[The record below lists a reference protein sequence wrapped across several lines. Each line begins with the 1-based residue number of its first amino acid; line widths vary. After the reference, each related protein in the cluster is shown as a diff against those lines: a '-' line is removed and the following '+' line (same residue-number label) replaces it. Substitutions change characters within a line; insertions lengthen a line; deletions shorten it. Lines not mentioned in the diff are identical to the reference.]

1 MMNDYQRRILKEATK
16 FGGFSISQNDKI
28 AKLINEAPSLSTQID
43 STIFGYSKQQ
53 FETKMRQLLSGMG
66 FEKGISKMDIS
77 GKKMVLHFANAAK
90 ARDFTITFNGLTK
103 RQSKGSPATINT
115 SFDKI
120 KAPAGTNAVVTVDF
134 SMLKTEELEKEEY
147 LFIMLESLCAEEKEE
162 VEVSEAVNIGTNAY
176 QIQRSGSNWEVWR
189 LSYSQG
195 SVRFPDGRKGT
206 KLRDNF
212 KSRDE
217 AMAYAKKDAGVKE
230 ETDIEEGVRIM
241 TGAETMIKNVGGS
254 TMVSSFR
261 KIKSALSAK
270 PVGSVIV
277 LFTEKDPE
285 QYEIKMYDPKDFQ
298 DMVKGLTKKADAKV
312 GSKGSWSDGEVT
324 VIGIKEDVEQ
334 VDETWK
340 SLKKT
345 KANLDA
351 IRKTGKRVVVRHGE
365 GDTLYKVL
373 PPKKAVKEEVEITD
387 EGAGAPPS
395 KSQLKKSIAW
405 LQSLL
410 KDPKKLAKSGL
421 DVQDAKD
428 NLAAALDML
437 DFANQKYKVKEEVND
452 ESNTEDDDI
461 EEVNET
467 WKSLKKTKVD
477 LNAIRASGKRV
488 IVQHGE
494 GDTLYK
500 VLPAKTKKKAFGEET
515 IEESKARAEFDKIR
529 TNGLLSRAMW
539 MKRNNKSDS
548 SIAAWW
554 KQQDPEL
561 RKIASNARWWK
572 TKYPELLK
580 IIGEGVEQIEEMH
593 KAGDKVKVPHKGKMV
608 SGKIVRFD
616 GGGRVAGVTDK
627 ARQHGG
633 AYVVD
638 VGEYASILVPAHDIR
653 VVKEAQAH
661 PDEKV
666 LGKFYE
672 KTGKQAFEYRIS
684 QDSWGKSHG
693 YPHEVCV
700 SRKDYK
706 SRGDWRAANV
716 KGTVCH
722 IVTDEGEGGK
732 PVVEKWTI
740 TRHVKY
746 VKAEGVEADVEV
758 LREATPMQKQADF
771 IKNLPAA
778 AVKDIRTLKLP
789 SMKGGVPQNITMD
802 KMSKLTNILKKYNV
816 KLFNNSDYQSAV
828 VIMQWFHTV
837 HKEEVEV
844 AEQSREKEEVELDEI
859 ITPARQS
866 VIDREKK
873 KASDEL
879 MHGKTSAERDKA
891 YARGSRLN
899 YFELVHKYGRKSE
912 TQGSPYQVDKR
923 EHKKWRKIERERE
936 REMKKEAS
944 GEDSAD
950 RTTVEQNNELIAEA
964 YITTEMIA
972 EIRNQ
977 LKKKFPNFK
986 FEVRRSPGGYGSI
999 DIFIIS
1005 GPVKFRDT
1013 DGDINHYHIQNYNNN
1028 SILKKMLDVINYKNW
1043 DRSDISTDY
1052 FDVGYYVHLYQGR
1065 DTWSGSKRTTKPYFI
1080 KNADKKSVRE
1090 SVENESK
1097 IDHIDEYSN
1106 AISEA
1111 SNITPEQAMET
1122 AKSIVSKAKELKV
1135 TVSSDGGSVVTCTK
1149 TITPGNQREFFAA
1162 YRDCDRVRGMVPY
1175 KGNTNEWGA
1184 STAGIGLGA
1193 QDAIKKGRVTVH
1205 KSGNGA
1211 SAVLRA
1217 LDKIT

>member
-16 FGGFSISQNDKI
+16 FGGSSISQNNKI

-147 LFIMLESLCAEEKEE
+147 LFIMLESLCAEGKEE

-241 TGAETMIKNVGGS
+241 TGAETMIRNVGGS
-254 TMVSSFR
+254 SFVSSFR

-277 LFTEKDPE
+277 LFTEKNPE
-285 QYEIKMYDPKDFQ
+285 QYEIKVYDPKDFQ

-351 IRKTGKRVVVRHGE
+351 IRKTGKRVVVWHGE

-437 DFANQKYKVKEEVND
+437 DFANQRYKVKEDVEIID
-452 ESNTEDDDI
+452 EDE
-461 EEVNET
+461 
-467 WKSLKKTKVD
+467 
-477 LNAIRASGKRV
+477 GKFRFEYMGS
-488 IVQHGE
+488 IPLG
-494 GDTLYK
+494 GAGA
-500 VLPAKTKKKAFGEET
+500 PP
-515 IEESKARAEFDKIR
+515 SKPRPRAEFDKTR
-529 TNGLLSRAMW
+529 ANGLLARAMW

-580 IIGEGVEQIEEMH
+580 IIGEGVEQIEEML
-593 KAGDKVKVPHKGKMV
+593 KTGDRVKVPHKGKMV

-616 GGGRVAGVTDK
+616 GGGTGK
-627 ARQHGG
+627 AQQHGG
-633 AYVVD
+633 GYVVD
-638 VGEYASILVPAHDIR
+638 VGDPASILVPTHK
-653 VVKEAQAH
+653 VVKEAYAH
-661 PDEKV
+661 VDEKV
-666 LGKFYE
+666 IGSFYE

-740 TRHVKY
+740 TKHVKY
-746 VKAEGVEADVEV
+746 VKAE
-758 LREATPMQKQADF
+758 
-771 IKNLPAA
+771 
-778 AVKDIRTLKLP
+778 
-789 SMKGGVPQNITMD
+789 
-802 KMSKLTNILKKYNV
+802 
-816 KLFNNSDYQSAV
+816 
-828 VIMQWFHTV
+828 
-837 HKEEVEV
+837 
-844 AEQSREKEEVELDEI
+844 
-859 ITPARQS
+859 
-866 VIDREKK
+866 
-873 KASDEL
+873 
-879 MHGKTSAERDKA
+879 
-891 YARGSRLN
+891 
-899 YFELVHKYGRKSE
+899 
-912 TQGSPYQVDKR
+912 
-923 EHKKWRKIERERE
+923 
-936 REMKKEAS
+936 

-964 YITTEMIA
+964 YITTEMVA

-1043 DRSDISTDY
+1043 DRSDITTDY

-1080 KNADKKSVRE
+1080 KNAGKKSVRE

-1111 SNITPEQAMET
+1111 SNITPEQAMEI